1 MCAGQKLTKTS
12 KNCIDDY
19 RCICAQ
25 LKHDV
30 GTLEMDMTERSLVLG
45 GCTSKPRNIDLY
57 VPGYPCPSFSA
68 LGRKRGGLDPRG
80 VVPLYGLQWI
90 IKEQPKACILENVAG
105 LLHKKHADYVAFLR
119 EILTK
124 MNYVLFKKKMTTLG
138 YGIPQSWCRVYIVA
152 IRADAKKEKFKW
164 PKEIKF
170 SKSWLIFF
178 LETSKRG
185 EEKMN
190 LRNYEEKYGKNT
202 ICNDACVLDVGSSHG
217 FQSAAPHKVPCLTRT
232 RMKGKETGYYI
243 PRRAFFHIWLHRW

>member
-1 MCAGQKLTKTS
+1 
-12 KNCIDDY
+12 
-19 RCICAQ
+19 
-25 LKHDV
+25 
-30 GTLEMDMTERSLVLG
+30 
-45 GCTSKPRNIDLY
+45 
-57 VPGYPCPSFSA
+57 

-178 LETSKRG
+178 WRPARG
-185 EEKMN
+185 VK
-190 LRNYEEKYGKNT
+190 KK
-202 ICNDACVLDVGSSHG
+202 
-217 FQSAAPHKVPCLTRT
+217 
-232 RMKGKETGYYI
+232 
-243 PRRAFFHIWLHRW
+243 

>member
-1 MCAGQKLTKTS
+1 MDTGPIRVASDCTGLGSEIIALALLGSLPRVESVCWSETDEDKQKL
-12 KNCIDDY
+12 Y

-25 LKHDV
+25 LKHEV

-57 VPGYPCPSFSA
+57 VAGYPCPSFSA

-124 MNYVLFKKKMTTLG
+124 MNYVLFKKKMATLG
-138 YGIPQSWCRVYIVA
+138 CGIPQSWCRVYIVA

-170 SKSWLIFF
+170 SKSWLIFSGDRQ
-178 LETSKRG
+178 EG
-185 EEKMN
+185 
-190 LRNYEEKYGKNT
+190 
-202 ICNDACVLDVGSSHG
+202 
-217 FQSAAPHKVPCLTRT
+217 
-232 RMKGKETGYYI
+232 
-243 PRRAFFHIWLHRW
+243 